1 MKKILVTLALAA
13 MTTMG
18 FAQSFG
24 VKVGANINDLSSFD
38 TDHKTADLG
47 MYVGAVIDLGLPVA
61 NLGLRLEPAFSMQ
74 GASRK
79 ADVPLVGMTTWK
91 YSYDYI
97 NVPILVEYKLLG
109 GNLALM
115 AGPQLGYCIG
125 GETKTSTSDNV
136 NKAKHDPDNYT
147 AFDAGVTIGATYMVT
162 PNVGIDL
169 RYNLGFTN
177 VGTDADNVMSNRVLS
192 IGACYMF

>member
-1 MKKILVTLALAA
+1 MKKILVTLALVA
-13 MTTMG
+13 MTTCA
-18 FAQSFG
+18 FAQNFG
-24 VKVGANINDLSSFD
+24 VRMGANLNNLSSLD
-38 TDHKTADLG
+38 TDHTVLDLG

-61 NLGLRLEPAFSMQ
+61 NLGLRFEPGYSMQ
-74 GASRK
+74 GSSRK
-79 ADVPLVGMTTWK
+79 GDVLGTVVTSK
-91 YSYDYI
+91 RSYDYI

-115 AGPQLGYCIG
+115 VGPQLGYCFG

-136 NKAKHDPDNYT
+136 NKAKYDSDDYT
-147 AFDAGVTIGATYMVT
+147 AFDAGLTVGATYMVT
-162 PNVGIDL
+162 PMVGIDL

-177 VGTDADNVMSNRVLS
+177 VGTDADNVHSNRVFS